1 MRIAQVI
8 HTFPPYS
15 VGGSENYTHALAK
28 ELQRLGHQVGVFH
41 RIADSSRGEYAVE
54 QAQVDGLPVWK
65 VNHIFQYYDR
75 FEKLYRDEEI
85 DKRFGE
91 FLDTFRPHIIHLH
104 HLTCLSTAMV
114 LEAKRRGCPVVM
126 TLHDYWLI
134 CQRGQFLKP
143 DLTLC
148 AGQEDHECVKCLTRE
163 LGVTEANQKA
173 SPLDRPVVPTRF
185 SLVHRAYSFLRK
197 QYLLSRQW
205 FWPPPDGAVQEVR
218 RRMKHVRDICRNIDL
233 FIAPSRF
240 LQEKFLAFGVP
251 SERLVFSDNGYDSA
265 SFREHQK
272 ACREEKRLRFG
283 FIGVV
288 FPPKGVHVLIE
299 AFREVAEEEA
309 ELTIHGAEVPYEGF
323 ESYGEHLRRLAAGRK
338 NIRFTG
344 SYHPSEIGQL
354 LGTVDVLVV
363 PSVWYEN
370 SPLTI
375 HEAFL
380 ARVPVITSDLGGM
393 REFIRH
399 GENGLLFRSRNV
411 ADLREKIRQFIR
423 HPALVEQLGGRAPA
437 VKTIGEDAVSMVKR
451 YENLLALGNGNGSW
465 RRAR

>member
-54 QAQVDGLPVWK
+54 QARVDGLPVWK
-65 VNHIFQYYDR
+65 MNHIFQYYDR

-104 HLTCLSTAMV
+104 HLTCLSTTMV

-148 AGQEDHECVKCLTRE
+148 AGQEDHACVKCLTRE
-163 LGVTEANQKA
+163 LGVTEANRKA
-173 SPLDRPVVPTRF
+173 SPLDRPVVLTRF
-185 SLVHRAYSFLRK
+185 SLVNRAYRFLRK

-218 RRMKHVRDICRNIDL
+218 RRMRHVRDICRNIDL

-272 ACREEKRLRFG
+272 ARREEKRLRFG

-309 ELTIHGAEVPYEGF
+309 ELVIHGAEVPYEGF

-338 NIRFTG
+338 NIHFAG
-344 SYHPSEIGQL
+344 SYLPSEIGQL

-411 ADLREKIRQFIR
+411 ADLREKMRQFIR
-423 HPALVEQLGGRAPA
+423 HPALVEQLGGRASA
-437 VKTIGEDAVSMVKR
+437 VKTIREDAVSMVER
-451 YENLLALGNGNGSW
+451 YENLLALSNGSQ
-465 RRAR
+465 RRARQ